1 MFTCVIC
8 GIPLIIYEK
17 IAGTQMSRMVGIPFL
32 VVTFVIIMRWGLREA
47 NCYFARLDER
57 NLHFG
62 LINRTTLPFS
72 EIQAIVIG
80 LPDKMTSAV
89 NLNKYFNPSLWQ
101 GALAERRRSLLIV
114 NCDHSIMQMN
124 IHWNKNGTE
133 LMRMFVETNDGKVL
147 VDYPYSDEQAELL
160 KRPKWNRILRSFEI
174 ENAFR
179 DVKVG

>member
-1 MFTCVIC
+1 MKSRPTLFWLLFGMAYILGAAFVFTCVIC

-80 LPDKMTSAV
+80 MWRQYVICNQPLQS
-89 NLNKYFNPSLWQ
+89 LSFNNIQRL
-101 GALAERRRSLLIV
+101 LLINSGRKCRFSV
-114 NCDHSIMQMN
+114 Q
-124 IHWNKNGTE
+124 
-133 LMRMFVETNDGKVL
+133 
-147 VDYPYSDEQAELL
+147 
-160 KRPKWNRILRSFEI
+160 
-174 ENAFR
+174 
-179 DVKVG
+179 